1 MELTILILS
10 HSFQNGV
17 PPLIVVDLGLD
28 LSEILVVVDLFFVV
42 SRFESDNL
50 VLGVQELLVLGADFK
65 FNRLNL
71 ALQFVQLLHQN
82 ALVVVAHQ
90 PLLPHEVDFLLDI
103 VNRVESLVSAVVVQL
118 DLVLYGSQLSDTA
131 FEVLLLDFLLE
142 LEEVFLFLLDVFG
155 EFLVHFGEVLE
166 TPSLDLK
173 GTSGGIR
180 PVVLAPATSRWN
192 RVVSGSWR
200 ASHWPIGCEKE
211 LLDYLDRGII
221 IK

>member
-180 PVVLAPATSRWN
+180 PVWCSYRPPAGTGWSQARGG
-192 RVVSGSWR
+192 RR
-200 ASHWPIGCEKE
+200 IG
-211 LLDYLDRGII
+211 R
-221 IK
+221 